1 MTQGFDPQANYQA
14 LLRHLA
20 DDLLK
25 LQSGFLHRGETWY
38 LINIGCKGDMPWL
51 AKTGEFL
58 RHWLRAERKE
68 QARSRA
74 VAPPGVC
81 WLCLAGTAG
90 KPWEDV
96 NQQALWASSPT
107 RAPWANQP
115 ALLDLYHS
123 SRQPEAIFHADLF
136 HNFHGGLGMYFVSSS
151 IVECLA
157 LIPGSVDRKVEEMAK
172 ALEHWAA
179 MPGNRMPHSGKFNK
193 QRVGLTSMQ
202 VMPDA
207 HWSKFDDT
215 RVYLSFLHWW
225 LEGHEN
231 QINGDPVLSRILV
244 GLQAANRMFRVPYS
258 CGLWLES
265 AEALEVGR
273 LGRVFVKIYAE
284 LANLC
289 YDAHRLRFP
298 MVVKMHM
305 CDHTFR
311 RMLHLGRLR
320 WVLNPLSMATQA
332 DEATRRK
339 RRLFQH
345 PLTI

>member
-1 MTQGFDPQANYQA
+1 M
-14 LLRHLA
+14 A
-20 DDLLK
+20 DDLLQ
-25 LQSGFLHRGETWY
+25 LQKGFRHCGETWY

-51 AKTGEFL
+51 AKTGDFS
-58 RHWLRAERKE
+58 RHWLRAERKA
-68 QARSRA
+68 QARSRS
-74 VAPPGVC
+74 APLPGVC

-96 NQQALWASSPT
+96 NQDAAWAKSPTTSPWAS
-107 RAPWANQP
+107 RP

-151 IVECLA
+151 LVECMA
-157 LIPGSVDRKVEEMAK
+157 LISGTVDEKVDQMAK
-172 ALEHWAA
+172 GLAEWAA
-179 MPGNRMPHSGKFNK
+179 LPGNSMPHSGKFCK
-193 QRVGLTSMQ
+193 QRIGLTSMQ

-215 RVYLSFLHWW
+215 RVYIVFLHWW
-225 LEGHEN
+225 LERREN
-231 QINGDPVLSRILV
+231 QINGDPILSRILV
-244 GLQAANRMFRVPYS
+244 GLQAANRMFRVLYGS
-258 CGLWLES
+258 GLWMESSETLE
-265 AEALEVGR
+265 AGR

-289 YDAHRLRFP
+289 FEARRLRFP

-311 RMLHLGRLR
+311 RMLQVGHQR
-320 WVLNPLSMATQA
+320 WALNPLTKATQA
-332 DEATRRK
+332 DEATRLK
-339 RRLFQH
+339 CAWLNE
-345 PLTI
+345 IS